1 MPKPAGWMVEEWNYF
16 QLARWLGVPPWELAR
31 QDDFWRRRAQFYMDV
46 EAGVMRAK
54 SDRLER
60 RK

>member
-1 MPKPAGWMVEEWNYF
+1 MVEEWNYF

-46 EAGVMRAK
+46 EAGVMRAR